1 MTSDFHRR
9 ALDTRHSPDYQ
20 APLSMKV
27 TVFILVLTAALLAGC
42 ESDMPPETN
51 RENPI
56 QRGIRGEGTLVQPE
70 RNDDPFIR

>member
-1 MTSDFHRR
+1 
-9 ALDTRHSPDYQ
+9 
-20 APLSMKV
+20 MKV